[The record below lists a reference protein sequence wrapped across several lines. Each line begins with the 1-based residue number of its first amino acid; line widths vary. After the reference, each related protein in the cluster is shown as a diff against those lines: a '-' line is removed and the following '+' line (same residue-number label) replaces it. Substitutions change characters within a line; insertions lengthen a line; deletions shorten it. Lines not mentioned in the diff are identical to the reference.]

1 MAVESES
8 AGSVRLGKVINA
20 IMRDIAQARV
30 NADYFSQKAAERYR
44 TDLPG
49 FTVPRIDISDI
60 NMDLKLIVDEVS
72 EVDGERSDEALV
84 AIDKLLENF
93 AKDKIL
99 SLWPVIQKIRAE
111 DRTEIE
117 NNLIELLHNSFSLS
131 TAIDNNNKSSI
142 VLNKDI
148 VTNITKF
155 FTTQSRKEYAPDK
168 KSFSYPTGNTV
179 LLDSADNIFL
189 VDYNNSLTSPITI
202 KPIKPELGNIVI
214 DGIKEESSSNR
225 LIDRKPAPIYIS
237 RNGKDKNEQAAMLF
251 MHGKYTPIETAS
263 KVGPA
268 LSIFRGSELDSP
280 VTTKILSCLN
290 NINTYDRRN
299 IIAVAPPMIDEY
311 RGMLALYTRND
322 NKLRIIDYMND
333 RLITQKD
340 IPQDLQDPQDPQ
352 DPPQIDSMGFTK
364 EGECLVLLISDPSS
378 SYSERKIRMLPLSN
392 VAAVADNDVLA
403 KRYLYRTGFRSAT
416 LGFSEFGGKT
426 YIIYASS
433 QSNTLVRVPY
443 KNTVTEANSPR
454 TWQKYIKTIPVSNRF
469 VLKLATSPDSSYVAA
484 LCFPKTRSW
493 VNSGGIFYIYI
504 YSGDLET
511 EIANYEVTPHPL
523 QSSSASFR
531 MFFLANN
538 DLIITRNQEIYTFPA
553 NFDPPSKENVSKAI
567 DSFGT
572 DNKVD
577 FGKISKMLVKV
588 NQNELR
594 GAQNEISSLNINFV
608 VKNYKW
614 DRTAEEDEV
623 AGILSEE
630 IQP

>member
-1 MAVESES
+1 MTVKSEP

-84 AIDKLLENF
+84 AIYRLLKNF
-93 AKDKIL
+93 ANDNIL
-99 SLWPVIQKIRAE
+99 TLWPVIQRIRAE

-131 TAIDNNNKSSI
+131 TEADENNKSSI

-148 VTNITKF
+148 VIKITKF
-155 FTTQSRKEYAPDK
+155 FTTQSQKQYNPSKEA
-168 KSFSYPTGNTV
+168 FSYPTENTV
-179 LLDSADNIFL
+179 FLDSADNIFL
-189 VDYNNSLTSPITI
+189 VDYNSSVTSPITI
-202 KPIKPELGNIVI
+202 KSVKPELGDII
-214 DGIKEESSSNR
+214 IEDIEEAADSNR
-225 LIDRKPAPIYIS
+225 LISRKLAPIYIS
-237 RNGKDKNEQAAMLF
+237 RNGIDKDEQAAMLF
-251 MHGKYTPIETAS
+251 MYGKYKLRGTPS

-268 LSIFRGSELDSP
+268 LSIFSDSDADSP
-280 VTTKILSCLN
+280 VTTKVLSCLN
-290 NINTYDRRN
+290 NINIYDRRN
-299 IIAVAPPMIDEY
+299 IIAVAPPVIDEY
-311 RGMLALYTRND
+311 KGMLALYTRED
-322 NKLRIIDYMND
+322 HKLRIVDYMMD
-333 RLITQKD
+333 RIIAEKN
-340 IPQDLQDPQDPQ
+340 ISQDPQNML
-352 DPPQIDSMGFTK
+352 SMGFTK
-364 EGECLVLLISDPSS
+364 EGKCLVLLISDPSS
-378 SYSERKIRMLPLSN
+378 NYSERKIRMLPLSN
-392 VAAVADNDVLA
+392 IRTVADNDVLA
-403 KRYLYRTGFRSAT
+403 TRYLYRTAFRSAT

-433 QSNTLVRVPY
+433 RSNALVRVPY
-443 KNTVTEANSPR
+443 KNTVAEANSPK
-454 TWQKYIKTIPVSNRF
+454 TWQKYTKNIPTSNHH
-469 VLKLATSPDSSYVAA
+469 VMKLAISPDSSYVAA
-484 LCFPKTRSW
+484 LCCP
-493 VNSGGIFYIYI
+493 NSRGWTNLGGIFYVYV

-511 EIANYEVTPHPL
+511 EIASYEVTPHPL
-523 QSSSASFR
+523 QSRPASFR

-538 DLIITRNQEIYTFPA
+538 DLVITRNQEIYTFPA
-553 NFDPPSKENVSKAI
+553 TFIDTPSEENVSKAVK
-567 DSFGT
+567 SFGT

-588 NQNELR
+588 NQNELS

-614 DRTAEEDEV
+614 DKTAEEDEV

>member
-1 MAVESES
+1 MAVKSEPT
-8 AGSVRLGKVINA
+8 GSVRLGKVINA

-84 AIDKLLENF
+84 AIDKLQENF

-99 SLWPVIQKIRAE
+99 PLWPVIQRIRAE
-111 DRTEIE
+111 DKIEIE
-117 NNLIELLHNSFSLS
+117 NNLIELLRNSFSIS
-131 TAIDNNNKSSI
+131 TEVDNNNKSSI
-142 VLNKDI
+142 LLNKDI

-155 FTTQSRKEYAPDK
+155 FNIQSQK
-168 KSFSYPTGNTV
+168 KYNPVKKPFIYSSSDTV
-179 LLDSADNIFL
+179 FLDSADNIFL
-189 VDYNNSLTSPITI
+189 VDYNSSTTSPITI
-202 KPIKPELGNIVI
+202 KPIKPELGDITI
-214 DGIKEESSSNR
+214 DDIEEDRESNR
-225 LIDRKPAPIYIS
+225 LISRKPAPIYIS
-237 RNGKDKNEQAAMLF
+237 RNGIDKDEQAAMLF
-251 MHGKYTPIETAS
+251 MYGKYKLRVTPS

-268 LSIFRGSELDSP
+268 LSIFGSSESDAT

-290 NINTYDRRN
+290 NININDRRN
-299 IIAVAPPMIDEY
+299 IIAVAPPVINEY
-311 RGMLALYTRND
+311 KGMLALYAKGD
-322 NKLRIIDYMND
+322 KKLIIIDYMKD
-333 RLITQKD
+333 MIIAEKD
-340 IPQDLQDPQDPQ
+340 ISQVPQN
-352 DPPQIDSMGFTK
+352 IISMGFTK
-364 EGECLVLLISDPSS
+364 EGKCLVLLIWDLDKLDSGI
-378 SYSERKIRMLPLSN
+378 KIRMLPLSN
-392 VAAVADNDVLA
+392 IRTVSDNDLFA
-403 KRYLYRTGFRSAT
+403 KEYLYRTGFRSAT

-454 TWQKYIKTIPVSNRF
+454 TWQKYTKTIPVSNRF

-484 LCFPKTRSW
+484 LCFPNTRGW
-493 VNSGGIFYIYI
+493 TNLGGIFYVYV
-504 YSGDLET
+504 YNGDLET
-511 EIANYEVTPHPL
+511 EIASYEVTPHPL
-523 QSSSASFR
+523 QSRPASFR
-531 MFFLANN
+531 IFFLANN
-538 DLIITRNQEIYTFPA
+538 DLVITRNQEIYTFPT
-553 NFDPPSKENVSKAI
+553 NFDAPSEVNVSNAVK
-567 DSFGT
+567 SFGS
-572 DNKVD
+572 DHKVD

-588 NQNELR
+588 NQNELS

-614 DRTAEEDEV
+614 DKTAEEDEV

-630 IQP
+630 IQS